1 MAPTCGTGALTAP
14 WGSWALG
21 PSPAPSN
28 TAVTRPAL
36 SWGPRRQRPG
46 TVGRASSRGREGGPA
61 PRTRLWSAAPAQEWG
76 ALVMRAGA
84 GADADTVVRLYPR
97 GSQKPLSLLGAEEQ
111 GWAGAGPARGGC
123 WGHGWGT
130 LPGGVAAVQRGPLR
144 CPELDAPQGWFG
156 VPVASVPTCHLK
168 AVIRASASWPSAS
181 PLASPTGPHEPQA
194 LTRQAP
200 AVRLCACAC
209 TRTRQPRASL
219 HPWGLAQGPPAR
231 GTRRGR
237 GGSRW
242 PEAPRQRPPWCGA
255 LCVRLW
261 PGTGAGRATPSR
273 SRRKAGGRACVRGSR
288 AGPRDAPGRL
298 GGLRLLRGPHQGAR
312 K

>member
-1 MAPTCGTGALTAP
+1 
-14 WGSWALG
+14 
-21 PSPAPSN
+21 
-28 TAVTRPAL
+28 
-36 SWGPRRQRPG
+36 
-46 TVGRASSRGREGGPA
+46 
-61 PRTRLWSAAPAQEWG
+61 
-76 ALVMRAGA
+76 MRAGA
-84 GADADTVVRLYPR
+84 GADADTVVRLCPR
-97 GSQKPLSLLGAEEQ
+97 GPQKPLSLLGAEEQ
-111 GWAGAGPARGGC
+111 GRAGAGPARGGC

-156 VPVASVPTCHLK
+156 VPVASVLTCHLK

-209 TRTRQPRASL
+209 TRARQPRASL

-273 SRRKAGGRACVRGSR
+273 SRRKGGGPGLRPGQSGRPAGCPGQARWAAASARAPPGSSASDSPPSGSR
-288 AGPRDAPGRL
+288 QHGGATPQRTPTRPPGKSTCGSRPGATLCRPPAPSPRSP
-298 GGLRLLRGPHQGAR
+298 PW
-312 K
+312 